1 LQRRRGDN
9 ARMVE
14 SLRVVLVSTMP
25 PVVLPLDR
33 GLRAAGHQP
42 VAVITHT
49 REGSAGNVSLMEELA
64 PDLDVLVPSAK
75 ERLAPLLRACEPD
88 LLLCAFF
95 PWLIPPDALAVPRI
109 GAVNFHPSLLP
120 RYRGPNPIGW
130 TFRNDDPEYG
140 LTLHRMD
147 ETFDTGGIL
156 AQVRVPV
163 EDDDHFSNIGRK
175 FEPYAA
181 GLLTL
186 ALERLAAG
194 DRGDPQS
201 EEGASEAPRME
212 DEWAEIDW
220 SRPAREVHNQVRSW
234 VITSP
239 SGLKGALT
247 ELDGERVRVVRTS
260 LHPRAEGEAEP
271 GTIVG
276 REDDLLLV
284 QCGDRPIW
292 VLQTEQP

>member
-1 LQRRRGDN
+1 
-9 ARMVE
+9 MVE
-14 SLRVVLVSTMP
+14 SWRVVLVSTMP
-25 PVVLPLDR
+25 PVVMPLDR

-130 TFRNDDPEYG
+130 TFRNDDPEWG

-181 GLLTL
+181 GLLAL

-201 EEGASEAPRME
+201 KEGASDAPRME

-220 SRPAREVHNQVRSW
+220 SWPAREVHNQVRSW
-234 VITSP
+234 VIASP

-260 LHPRAEGEAEP
+260 LNPLAEGEAEP

-276 REDDLLLV
+276 REDGRLLV

-292 VLQTEQP
+292 VLETEQP